1 MEKAKQVLVRE
12 QLENGEYTTFGA
24 FLVSSADG
32 KRILIAADNG
42 DILNPDVEWI
52 EIREEFKDWIDISN
66 EVLGE

>member
-12 QLENGEYTTFGA
+12 ELENGEYTIFGA
-24 FLVSSADG
+24 FLVSLADG

-42 DILNPDVEWI
+42 DILNPDAEWI